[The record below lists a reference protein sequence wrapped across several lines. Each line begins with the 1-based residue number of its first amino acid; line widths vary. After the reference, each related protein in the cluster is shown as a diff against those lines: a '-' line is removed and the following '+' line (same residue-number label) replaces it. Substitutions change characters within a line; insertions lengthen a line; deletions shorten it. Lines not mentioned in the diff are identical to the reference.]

1 MTGSPAD
8 EYRQSATAC
17 CPRETI
23 PDSCSCP
30 DGCACLCADCECDD
44 MAEFFEQWPETPQ
57 RECGRCGS
65 TMCEGCYPAP
75 VEYPGFDLPGPNE
88 ED

>member
-1 MTGSPAD
+1 MTTPTDLDAG
-8 EYRQSATAC
+8 RCAC
-17 CPRETI
+17 WESCPNDAE
-23 PDSCSCP
+23 PDSDMCTECLAEGCP
-30 DGCACLCADCECDD
+30 GGRGDS
-44 MAEFFEQWPETPQ
+44 AEAVA
-57 RECGRCGS
+57 RALGECGRCGS